1 EHNLDVIKQ
10 ADWVIDLGP
19 EGGVEG
25 GQVIFQGTP
34 EGLAAHGR
42 GITSS
47 YLRAALN
54 GSQAR
59 GEAAS

>member
-1 EHNLDVIKQ
+1 
-10 ADWVIDLGP
+10 
-19 EGGVEG
+19 VEG
-25 GQVIFQGTP
+25 GHVIFQGTP

-54 GSQAR
+54 GSHSR